1 MDLLWD
7 ALRES
12 LRLLLHGDRR
22 VWEITARSLFVSGLA
37 TLAALAIGVPLGFA
51 LAQARFRS
59 RTLLLSLVNTG
70 MGLPPLVVGLVT
82 VVLLWRT
89 GPLGGLRLLY
99 TWKALVLTQ
108 AVLSLPIITG
118 FAAAAVQSLDPRLRL
133 QLLGLGASRLQ
144 LGWLLLRES
153 RLLLL
158 AAVMAGFGAA
168 ISEVG
173 ASMQVGGNIQ
183 GRTRIL
189 TTAIVLESSRGAFD
203 VALALGIILLALT
216 FAVTLLL
223 TLLQQRSGLR
233 TED

>member
-12 LRLLLHGDRR
+12 FWLLVRGDRR
-22 VWEITARSLFVSGLA
+22 VWEIMLRSLFVSGLA
-37 TLAALAIGVPLGFA
+37 TGVSLLIGVPVGMA
-51 LAQARFRS
+51 LALSRFRG
-59 RTLLLSLVNTG
+59 RTLVLGLVNTG
-70 MGLPPLVVGLVT
+70 LGLPPVVVGLVT
-82 VVLLWRT
+82 VILLWRT
-89 GPLGGLRLLY
+89 GPLGDLRLLY
-99 TWKALVLTQ
+99 TWKALVIAQ
-108 AVLSLPIITG
+108 AVLSLPVITG
-118 FAAAAVQSLDPRLRL
+118 FTAAGVQSLNPRLRL

-144 LGWLLLRES
+144 LLWLLVRES

-189 TTAIVLESSRGAFD
+189 TTSIVLESGRGNFEI
-203 VALALGIILLALT
+203 ALALGIILLLLTFTVTLALT
-216 FAVTLLL
+216 A
-223 TLLQQRSGLR
+223 LQQRTR
-233 TED
+233 V

>member
-1 MDLLWD
+1 MDLLGE
-7 ALRES
+7 AVRES
-12 LRLLLHGDRR
+12 VRLLVQGDRR
-22 VWEITARSLFVSGLA
+22 VWEITLRSLAVSGLA
-37 TLAALAIGVPLGFA
+37 TLLSLLLGVPLGMA
-51 LAQARFRS
+51 LAQSRVRG
-59 RTLLLSLVNTG
+59 RTLLLGLVNTG
-70 MGLPPLVVGLVT
+70 MGLPPVFVGLVT

-99 TWKALVLTQ
+99 TWKALVLAQ
-108 AVLSLPIITG
+108 AALSLPVIVG
-118 FAAAAVQSLDPRLRL
+118 FTAAALQSLDPRLRL
-133 QLLGLGASRLQ
+133 QLLGLGASRWQ
-144 LGWLLLRES
+144 AGWLLLREA

-189 TTAIVLESSRGAFD
+189 TTTIVLESGRGNFD
-203 VALALGIILLALT
+203 LALALGFILLLLT

-223 TLLQQRSGLR
+223 TLLQQRAR
-233 TED
+233 P